1 MNRTI
6 FILVVFGTLFVLN
19 TAAFSGQATPPRNV
33 SITVVELCIVSMS
46 PLELNDCNPVIGG
59 AINGSVGDTYSTGR
73 SYRGSLD
80 DGVISKNIPV
90 LKILFTPTTPNF
102 I

>member
-1 MNRTI
+1 MNGTV

-59 AINGSVGDTYSTGR
+59 AINGSVGDTLVHR
-73 SYRGSLD
+73 
-80 DGVISKNIPV
+80 KV
-90 LKILFTPTTPNF
+90 LQGFS
-102 I
+102 

>member
-19 TAAFSGQATPPRNV
+19 AAAFSGQAALPRNV
-33 SITVVELCIVSMS
+33 SIAVVEPCIVSMS
-46 PLELNDCNPVIGG
+46 PLKIDDCNPVIGG
-59 AINGSVGDTYSTGR
+59 AINGSVDDTCPTGMSCR
-73 SYRGSLD
+73 ISIDGS
-80 DGVISKNIPV
+80 VNSKNIPV